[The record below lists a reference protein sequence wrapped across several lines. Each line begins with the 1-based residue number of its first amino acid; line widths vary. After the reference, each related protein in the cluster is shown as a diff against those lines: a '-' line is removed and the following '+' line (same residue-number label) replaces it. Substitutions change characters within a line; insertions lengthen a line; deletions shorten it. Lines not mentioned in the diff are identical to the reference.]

1 MLRGEVHFT
10 LRPSGAIFH
19 NFLKKIISHSATPNS
34 SFEISSLLCYTKPNN
49 TNGGGDM
56 KKKILI
62 GILLLLVLI
71 TAIIFLAG
79 AIESYNDDLDPA
91 NGVDI
96 LEGLGAA
103 ILIVVGGLVI
113 LCEIDLFFT
122 VYYFFI
128 KPKTLFRSLFMVLS
142 QLMILLVIFSKDL
155 SHFLFLYVSE
165 IFREEIIVIAPIVF
179 LYVTLRLV
187 CVSVCFSK
195 KD

>member
-1 MLRGEVHFT
+1 
-10 LRPSGAIFH
+10 
-19 NFLKKIISHSATPNS
+19 
-34 SFEISSLLCYTKPNN
+34 
-49 TNGGGDM
+49 M
-56 KKKILI
+56 KKKIFI
-62 GILLLLVLI
+62 GIFLLLVLI

-79 AIESYNDDLDPA
+79 AIESYNYDMDPA
-91 NGVDI
+91 NGVDV
-96 LEGLGAA
+96 LEGVGAA

-128 KPKTLFRSLFMVLS
+128 KPKTLFKSLFMVLS

-165 IFREEIIVIAPIVF
+165 IFREEFIVIAPIF
-179 LYVTLRLV
+179 ILYVISRLICIV
-187 CVSVCFSK
+187 RCFSK